1 MSRFAM
7 GRSLPVL
14 TVFRPALTVFC
25 PFAAGYFLSFFFRN
39 VNAIIS
45 KDLAGEFA
53 LTPADLGFLTS
64 MYLLAFAAFQ
74 LPLGVLLDRY
84 GPRRVVAA
92 LLCSA
97 AAGALV
103 FGLAHDLGTLSLGRA
118 LIGLGVSAGLM
129 GAIKAF
135 SLWFPLSRLATLNG
149 FYLAVGGLGSLS
161 ATAPAEAV
169 VEGLGWRG
177 MFFILSA
184 LSLAVAVLVL
194 FVVPEKPLP
203 GHGQTLR
210 MQIAGFGR
218 IFATLAFWRI
228 GLPAVIGQGAYIALQ
243 GLWLGPWLYDV
254 AGQPRHAV
262 ANYLLVTALGY
273 IAGSVFFGVVSDRLA
288 QAGISRM
295 TVYKLGLSVSLAMLA
310 LIAAGVHAGLAGL
323 LAVYSFTGIS
333 AALAYALLTPLFP
346 PEMTGR
352 VSTATNVLM
361 FALSFGMQWAIGA
374 ALKLY
379 PIVDGR
385 YSPAGYAAAFAVIAA
400 MQLAAILWLLPMRP
414 AQPRL

>member
-1 MSRFAM
+1 
-7 GRSLPVL
+7 V
-14 TVFRPALTVFC
+14 
-25 PFAAGYFLSFFFRN
+25 
-39 VNAIIS
+39 
-45 KDLAGEFA
+45 
-53 LTPADLGFLTS
+53 
-64 MYLLAFAAFQ
+64 
-74 LPLGVLLDRY
+74 
-84 GPRRVVAA
+84 
-92 LLCSA
+92 
-97 AAGALV
+97 LV
-103 FGLAHDLGTLSLGRA
+103 FL
-118 LIGLGVSAGLM
+118 
-129 GAIKAF
+129 
-135 SLWFPLSRLATLNG
+135 
-149 FYLAVGGLGSLS
+149 
-161 ATAPAEAV
+161 
-169 VEGLGWRG
+169 
-177 MFFILSA
+177 
-184 LSLAVAVLVL
+184 
-194 FVVPEKPLP
+194 VVPEKALP
-203 GHGQTLR
+203 GQGQTLR
-210 MQIAGFGR
+210 AQIAGFR
-218 IFATLAFWRI
+218 WIFASVAFWRI
-228 GLPAVIGQGAYIALQ
+228 GLPLVFGQAIYIALQ